1 MGAPPTLQVPC
12 SWPAAH
18 VQSSWLWEER
28 SRRQQGGCASHVPN
42 PAWFVAFSHTLHHIL
57 QSYFSVFFAIWYTCE
72 SVKIFFLLCSLC
84 HQNNSFSGI
93 KYTSCER
100 IPVFLISRTP
110 WRVKFSGWFHFMTWI
125 TNSQRIRKPIL
136 KLTPNFLTSQLTT
149 WPQNSP
155 PRWRPLRLTCAV
167 SPPDAVILGR
177 EWRRNLSGSTCDLI
191 PQVTFDKT
199 SGLHPTSQGQ
209 FWPENLALL
218 KSRRDFMEM
227 RKRQERKTMR
237 TGRPPTCW
245 QRRLVIK
252 PFQ

>member
-110 WRVKFSGWFHFMTWI
+110 WPVKFSGWFHFMTWI

-149 WPQNSP
+149 WPQKLAP
-155 PRWRPLRLTCAV
+155 KVKAIEAYLCCQPT
-167 SPPDAVILGR
+167 
-177 EWRRNLSGSTCDLI
+177 WRRNLGQGVKEESLWLHLWLNSTGD
-191 PQVTFDKT
+191 
-199 SGLHPTSQGQ
+199 
-209 FWPENLALL
+209 FW
-218 KSRRDFMEM
+218 
-227 RKRQERKTMR
+227 
-237 TGRPPTCW
+237 
-245 QRRLVIK
+245 
-252 PFQ
+252 